1 MRTAFV
7 FLFSLSIISS
17 SSQDTHY
24 SQFYNSLQ
32 FVNPTLFSI
41 QKTDYSLQIHRRSQ
55 WYSVTKPFNT
65 TSFTFGG
72 KNIYKD
78 FSLGFTTL
86 NDITG
91 DSRFSTNA
99 ALISISNTLFFN
111 EGIILYAIQPSFY
124 QQSIDYNDLIFIQ
137 NEPINLRS
145 QSFFDLSFALSYYKL
160 FKKESSFI
168 FGVSLFHVNK
178 PNQSFSQNN
187 NVLLP
192 VKTVYY
198 SSFSKKTNSQNT
210 LSPVVFFSTQN
221 TTREFVAGCSFSH
234 IINDEIEITSSMLNR
249 YRDAIILAIGLK
261 NKNIKFEASYDI
273 NTSTLR
279 NASSTIGAL
288 EFSLVYEWNKKIKN
302 NNDKEIICPKYL

>member
-72 KNIYKD
+72 KNIYKG
-78 FSLGFTTL
+78 FSLGLTTL

-137 NEPINLRS
+137 NEPINMRS
-145 QSFFDLSFALSYYKL
+145 QSFLIFLLLCPTTNFLKKKVLL
-160 FKKESSFI
+160 FLGF
-168 FGVSLFHVNK
+168 LFHVNK

-187 NVLLP
+187 TVLLP
-192 VKTVYY
+192 IKTVYY
-198 SSFSKKTNSQNT
+198 
-210 LSPVVFFSTQN
+210 
-221 TTREFVAGCSFSH
+221 
-234 IINDEIEITSSMLNR
+234 
-249 YRDAIILAIGLK
+249 
-261 NKNIKFEASYDI
+261 
-273 NTSTLR
+273 
-279 NASSTIGAL
+279 
-288 EFSLVYEWNKKIKN
+288 
-302 NNDKEIICPKYL
+302 

>member
-1 MRTAFV
+1 MRRAFV

-17 SSQDTHY
+17 FSQDTHY

-55 WYSVTKPFNT
+55 WYTVTKPFNT

-72 KNIYKD
+72 KNIYKG
-78 FSLGFTTL
+78 FSLGLTTL
-86 NDITG
+86 NDIAG

-99 ALISISNTLFFN
+99 ALISISNKVLIN

-124 QQSIDYNDLIFIQ
+124 QQSIDYNDLIFIE
-137 NEPINLRS
+137 NEPINMRS
-145 QSFFDLSFALSYYKL
+145 LSFIDLSFALSYYKPVD
-160 FKKESSFI
+160 KENSFI
-168 FGVSLFHVNK
+168 LGVSLFHVNE
-178 PNQSFSQNN
+178 PRQSFSQTNT
-187 NVLLP
+187 VSLP
-192 VKTVYY
+192 LKTVCY
-198 SSFSKKTNSQNT
+198 STFSKKTNLQNT
-210 LSPVVFFSTQN
+210 LSPIVFFSIQN
-221 TTREFVAGCSFSH
+221 KTRELVAGCSFNS
-234 IINDEIEITSSMLNR
+234 IINGEIEITSSILNR

-261 NKNIKFEASYDI
+261 NKNIKLEASYDI
-273 NTSTLR
+273 NTSTLK

-288 EFSLVYEWNKKIKN
+288 EFSFIYEWNKKIKN